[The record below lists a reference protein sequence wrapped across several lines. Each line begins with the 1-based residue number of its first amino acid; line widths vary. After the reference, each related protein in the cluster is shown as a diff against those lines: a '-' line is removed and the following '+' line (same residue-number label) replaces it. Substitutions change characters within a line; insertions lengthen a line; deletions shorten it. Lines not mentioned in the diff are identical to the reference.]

1 MSLQQFFDTAI
12 QELNRS
18 ASLPLGDRTL
28 YIGASD
34 IGNCPRKVVLGK
46 RQPKTH
52 DTRTLLRFTRG
63 HLAEDLLADIFIA
76 GGARFEREAE
86 VVHMTEP
93 FRCHLDFLFG
103 ERRGQTPLH
112 ILEVKSV
119 SGIPTE
125 PYSGWIDQLYF
136 QIGMMTEAHPERR
149 ITGSILSL
157 DLNAGEYRE
166 FDGFA
171 NREDIYTLLLD
182 KGRHM
187 AAALRGETDPR
198 AETGVLCGYCDHRG
212 DCPSFSCDPVPIP
225 ADVAQLA
232 QRYIETNTTKGEAEN
247 ALKQIK
253 EQIVA
258 FTGNRFRGQTNEFAI
273 LVSTIGPSETVDS
286 KLLQSKYPDVFADV
300 LKPKAGFTKLEVR
313 EVRKAA

>member
-1 MSLQQFFDTAI
+1 LSLQQFFDTAI

-18 ASLPLGDRTL
+18 ASLPLGDRSL

-46 RQPKTH
+46 RQPVTH
-52 DTRTLLRFTRG
+52 DTRTLLRFSRG
-63 HLAEDLLADIFIA
+63 HLVEDLLANIFTA

-86 VVHMTEP
+86 TVHPNEP
-93 FRCHLDFLFG
+93 FRAHLDFLFG
-103 ERRGQTPLH
+103 ERRGRTPLH

-119 SGIPTE
+119 SGIPGE
-125 PYSGWIDQLYF
+125 PYPSWVDQLYF
-136 QIGMMTEAHPERR
+136 QIGMLTEAHPGRR
-149 ITGSILSL
+149 VTGSILSL

-166 FDGFA
+166 FDEFA
-171 NREDIYTLLLD
+171 HQEGIYSILLD

-187 AAALRGETDPR
+187 ASALRGETEPR
-198 AETGVLCGYCDHRG
+198 TETGVLCGFCDQRG
-212 DCPSFSCDPVPIP
+212 DCPAFSCDSVSIP
-225 ADVAQLA
+225 ADVADLA
-232 QRYIETNTTKGEAEN
+232 ERYLVTNTTKGEAEKE
-247 ALKQIK
+247 LKQIK

-258 FTGNRFRGQTNEFAI
+258 FTGGRFRGQTDEFAI
-273 LVSTIGPSETVDS
+273 IVATVAPSETVDT
-286 KLLQSKYPDVFADV
+286 KLLQAKHPDIYAEV

>member
-18 ASLPLGDRTL
+18 ASLSLGDRSL

-34 IGNCPRKVVLGK
+34 IGHCPRKVVLGK
-46 RQPKTH
+46 HQPKTH

-63 HLAEDLLADIFIA
+63 HLAEDLLANIFTA

-93 FRCHLDFLFG
+93 FRCHIDFLFG
-103 ERRGQTPLH
+103 ERRGRTPLH

-119 SGIPTE
+119 SGIPSE
-125 PYSGWIDQLYF
+125 PYPTWIDQLYF
-136 QIGMMTEAHPERR
+136 QIGMMIETHPGRR

-166 FDGFA
+166 FDGFDH
-171 NREDIYTLLLD
+171 RDGIFSILVD

-187 AAALRGETDPR
+187 AAALRGETEPR
-198 AETGVLCGYCDHRG
+198 VETGVLCGFCDHRG
-212 DCPSFSCDPVPIP
+212 DCPAFSCDPVPIP
-225 ADVAQLA
+225 ADVTQLA
-232 QRYIETNTTKGEAEN
+232 QRYIATNTTKGEAEKE
-247 ALKQIK
+247 LKQIK

-258 FTGNRFRGQTNEFAI
+258 FTGERFRGQTDDFAI

-286 KLLQSKYPDVFADV
+286 KLLQTKYPDVFADV